1 MPRQNPE
8 QGLACLREM
17 GFAVRSFYDA
27 DAKFQRFAG
36 ADAARAAS
44 MMQAAQD
51 ADTGILLAL
60 RGGYGLSRLM
70 PLIDWDAFAA
80 AGKTCVGYSDFTL
93 CHQQLLRRGT
103 GGRTARRDRQRLALG
118 RLQPVG
124 RATGRKAERDQQDER
139 PLQGRTP
146 RAVAMAA
153 RTLAGAVPPKLT
165 RLATEAS
172 TDSTS

>member
-1 MPRQNPE
+1 MPRQNAE

-70 PLIDWDAFAA
+70 HLVDWDAFAA

-93 CHQQLLRRGT
+93 CHQQLLRRGVPLLADRCCVMTLCVILCIT
-103 GGRTARRDRQRLALG
+103 GPCSSLWMCWSMTRIACNSVRMKQS
-118 RLQPVG
+118 
-124 RATGRKAERDQQDER
+124 
-139 PLQGRTP
+139 
-146 RAVAMAA
+146 
-153 RTLAGAVPPKLT
+153 TLEH
-165 RLATEAS
+165 R
-172 TDSTS
+172 